1 MNFQMIRYI
10 LGWVMNIEAAFM
22 AVPCIT
28 ALVYQERSGYAF
40 LLVMLCSALAG
51 FLLTRKKP
59 HNTVIYA
66 REGFVTVA
74 LSWIVMSFIGAMPF
88 VISGEIPRFVDAL
101 FESVSGFT
109 TTGASIL
116 ADVEALSR
124 CTLIWRSFTH
134 WIGGMGVLVFLLAV
148 LPLAGGYYMYLMKAE
163 SPGPSVSK
171 LVPKVKRTAMI
182 LYGIYI
188 GLTILQIILM
198 LLGDMPFF
206 DALATAFGTAGTGG
220 FGIKNDS
227 IGGYSAYIQ
236 NVITIFMILF
246 GVNFNVYYLILAGKA
261 RQAVKS
267 QEVRGYFLIILA
279 AVTVITLSV
288 TDMYSSLWESMRHA
302 AFQVGSIITTTGFST
317 TNFDL
322 WPQNCKTILII
333 LMFVGACAGSTG
345 GGIKVSRL
353 VILLK
358 TVKKELAHFIH
369 PRSIKKIKMDGHP
382 IEHEVVRSVNVF
394 LITYAVIFF
403 GSVLLITVDN
413 LSFTTNFTAVAAT
426 LNNIGPG
433 LEMVGPTQNFGLF
446 SDFSKVVLMFDML
459 AGRLELF
466 PMLLLLTPATW
477 RR

>member
-1 MNFQMIRYI
+1 
-10 LGWVMNIEAAFM
+10 
-22 AVPCIT
+22 
-28 ALVYQERSGYAF
+28 
-40 LLVMLCSALAG
+40 
-51 FLLTRKKP
+51 
-59 HNTVIYA
+59 
-66 REGFVTVA
+66 
-74 LSWIVMSFIGAMPF
+74 
-88 VISGEIPRFVDAL
+88 
-101 FESVSGFT
+101 
-109 TTGASIL
+109 
-116 ADVEALSR
+116 
-124 CTLIWRSFTH
+124 
-134 WIGGMGVLVFLLAV
+134 
-148 LPLAGGYYMYLMKAE
+148 MYLMKAE

-345 GGIKVSRL
+345 GGINLQNRSR
-353 VILLK
+353 
-358 TVKKELAHFIH
+358 
-369 PRSIKKIKMDGHP
+369 
-382 IEHEVVRSVNVF
+382 
-394 LITYAVIFF
+394 
-403 GSVLLITVDN
+403 
-413 LSFTTNFTAVAAT
+413 
-426 LNNIGPG
+426 
-433 LEMVGPTQNFGLF
+433 QNHQCCL
-446 SDFSKVVLMFDML
+446 
-459 AGRLELF
+459 
-466 PMLLLLTPATW
+466 
-477 RR
+477 